1 MLVSKCNSGSPKGRH
16 GAKRHFVHVE
26 WNSTT
31 ALAIY
36 GAVVATI
43 TFGWNLFRDLRDRG
57 KLKIFASVRR
67 IVEGPNGARY
77 SIKHDFPAEGASEG
91 LYIVMT
97 VANIGRR
104 PMRWEGW
111 GGRYKTPYKGKKAFL
126 CIPRYLPKILAEK
139 ESHQEYT
146 ELEPEFDLGNIKKL
160 YIWDGV
166 DGEWKL
172 SRWQLRKLRSEAK
185 EARAFKEV
193 SG

>member
-1 MLVSKCNSGSPKGRH
+1 LNDVLTAAERRVMQIQ
-16 GAKRHFVHVE
+16 

-43 TFGWNLFRDLRDRG
+43 TFGWNLYRGLRDRG
-57 KLKIFASVRR
+57 QLKISASVRR

-97 VANIGRR
+97 VANVGRR

-111 GGRYKTPYKGKKAFL
+111 GGLYKTPYRGKKAFL
-126 CIPRYLPKILAEK
+126 SISRHLPKILAEK
-139 ESHQEYT
+139 EHHQEYT
-146 ELEPEFDLGNIKKL
+146 ELEPEFDPDNIKRL
-160 YIWDGV
+160 YTGTASTV
-166 DGEWKL
+166 NG
-172 SRWQLRKLRSEAK
+172 SFRGGNCEA
-185 EARAFKEV
+185 
-193 SG
+193 

>member
-1 MLVSKCNSGSPKGRH
+1 MH
-16 GAKRHFVHVE
+16 IE

-36 GAVVATI
+36 AAVLSTI

-57 KLKIFASVRR
+57 KLKISASVRR
-67 IVEGPNGARY
+67 IVEGPAGARY
-77 SIKHDFPAEGASEG
+77 SIKHDFPADGASEE

-111 GGRYKTPYKGKKAFL
+111 GGLYKTRYRGKNGFVCL
-126 CIPRYLPKILAEK
+126 PRHLPKILAEK
-139 ESHQEYT
+139 ENHQEYT
-146 ELEPEFDLGNIKKL
+146 ELDAEFDPDNIKKL
-160 YIWDGV
+160 HIWDGV

-172 SRWQLRKLRSEAK
+172 SWWQLRKLRIEAK
-185 EARAFKEV
+185 EARAPKEPNV
-193 SG
+193 

>member
-1 MLVSKCNSGSPKGRH
+1 MH
-16 GAKRHFVHVE
+16 IE

-57 KLKIFASVRR
+57 KLKISASVRR
-67 IVEGPNGARY
+67 IVGGPTGARY

-111 GGRYKTPYKGKKAFL
+111 GGLYKTPYRGKDAFL
-126 CIPRYLPKILAEK
+126 CIPRHLPKILAEK
-139 ESHQEYT
+139 ENHQEYT
-146 ELEPEFDLGNIKKL
+146 ELEPEFDPGNIKKL

-172 SRWQLRKLRSEAK
+172 SWWQLRKLRIEAK
-185 EARAFKEV
+185 EARAFKEAD
-193 SG
+193 GPPLTHQ